1 MKISYYPGCT
11 LKVKAKGLEKSALAA
26 LDALGVEYEELPRWN
41 CCGAVYSLADDDLIH
56 IVAPVRDLIRV
67 KQQGSDTV
75 ITLCSMC
82 YNTLARAN
90 ELMKND
96 EEKRKTINAFM
107 DEEPDYFGDVKVVH
121 FLDYIRDNYGF
132 DKLKEKV
139 INPLTGIK
147 VAPYYGCTLIRP
159 KEVALDKPD
168 NPELFHKFMN
178 ALGAEVVDFPMAT
191 ECCGSYQVLGN
202 PDAALQVSYDILS
215 DATKNG
221 ADALILTCPLCDYNL
236 SRRQDL
242 MLGKFEGAK
251 DVPVYYFSQLL
262 ALALGLSPDT
272 CHFELNR
279 ESAVEFLKSKN
290 LLKEVPA

>member
-96 EEKRKTINAFM
+96 EEKRNTINAFM
-107 DEEPDYFGDVKVVH
+107 DEEPDYLGDVKVIH

-132 DKLKEKV
+132 DKLKEKIV
-139 INPLTGIK
+139 NPLTGIK
-147 VAPYYGCTLIRP
+147 VAPYYGCTLLRP

-168 NPELFHKFMN
+168 NPELFHKFMST
-178 ALGAEVVDFPMAT
+178 LGAEVVDFSMAT

-215 DATKNG
+215 DAANNG

-251 DVPVYYFSQLL
+251 DMPVYYFSQLL

-279 ESAVEFLKSKN
+279 ASAVEFLKSKN
-290 LLKEVPA
+290 LLKEIPA